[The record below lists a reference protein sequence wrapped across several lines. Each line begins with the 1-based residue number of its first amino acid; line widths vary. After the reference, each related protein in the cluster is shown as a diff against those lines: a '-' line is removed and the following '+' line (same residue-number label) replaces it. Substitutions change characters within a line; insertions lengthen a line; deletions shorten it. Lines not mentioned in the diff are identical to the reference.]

1 MEKSAVH
8 LVVLIC
14 TVFNVAFSSF
24 AREGGPPATSAIIS
38 HLSKKMTKKCYVKD
52 QNKPQAA
59 FKHLANDR
67 RSSIYHGRH
76 GWTRKQEEEV
86 DSERIFGILWRSK
99 QPPAPSGE
107 GRKKEREEKEKKKK
121 KCPKG
126 KMRAHKSGR
135 GKETE
140 GERQNEGVVASVWH
154 YRADFKNSSPAPWPA
169 ARLPW
174 RPNHRHY

>member
-8 LVVLIC
+8 SVVLIC
-14 TVFNVAFSSF
+14 IVFNVAFSSF
-24 AREGGPPATSAIIS
+24 AREGGHPATSAIIS

-59 FKHLANDR
+59 FKHLANDS

-86 DSERIFGILWRSK
+86 DSERIFGILWRSE

-107 GRKKEREEKEKKKK
+107 GRKKGKKTTTTTTTVSRRKDEST
-121 KCPKG
+121 
-126 KMRAHKSGR
+126 HKNGR

-140 GERQNEGVVASVWH
+140 GERQNDGVVASVWH